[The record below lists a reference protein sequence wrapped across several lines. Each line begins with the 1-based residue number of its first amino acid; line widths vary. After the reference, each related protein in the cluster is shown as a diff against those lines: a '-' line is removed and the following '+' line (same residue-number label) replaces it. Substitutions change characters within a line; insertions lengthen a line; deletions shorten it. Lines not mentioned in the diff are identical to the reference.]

1 MNKEVMDI
9 INTLADKFGTT
20 AQYLIAEMTRY
31 YIVTGI
37 VTVILMCLLT
47 FALFKAAIYCM
58 AEAKKDWTSAY
69 EIYGIFAWVGFAFV
83 LAFMCVSAVDV
94 VGWIASPTA
103 SVIKK
108 ILEMI

>member
-31 YIVTGI
+31 YIVTD
-37 VTVILMCLLT
+37 VATVILAGLLA
-47 FALFKAAIYCM
+47 FGLFKVARHCM
-58 AEAKKDWTSAY
+58 EEAKKDWTSSY
-69 EIYGIFAWVGFAFV
+69 ELYGIFAWVGFCFV
-83 LAFMCVSAVDV
+83 SSFLCVSAVDV

-108 ILEMI
+108 ILEMM